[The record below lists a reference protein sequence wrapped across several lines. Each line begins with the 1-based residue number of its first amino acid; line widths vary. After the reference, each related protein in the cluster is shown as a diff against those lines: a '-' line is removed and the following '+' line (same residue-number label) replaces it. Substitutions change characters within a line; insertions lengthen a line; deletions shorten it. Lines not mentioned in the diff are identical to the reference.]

1 MVGLEAGLSQVHIAR
16 SIGRSPSVV
25 CREIARH
32 RGPGGAHKAQDAGF
46 TVHVRQIGVRGVPEA
61 VAFSSPTAS
70 SEQDEDLPGL
80 VLKRALPFGLRHVVL
95 RAHVFEQIHVSSSLI
110 NNCWSSTTNPTRHE
124 ASRTTERRTSPGLV
138 PRKRESLH
146 FASSSNTSA

>member
-1 MVGLEAGLSQVHIAR
+1 MLSVEDHAAIMVGLEAGLSQVHIAR
-16 SIGRSPSVV
+16 SIGRSTSVV

-70 SEQDEDLPGL
+70 SEQDEELPGRI
-80 VLKRALPFGLRHVVL
+80 LKPALPFGLRHVVL
-95 RAHVFEQIHVSSSLI
+95 RTHVFEQIHVPSSLI
-110 NNCWSSTTNPTRHE
+110 QGCRFATTNRLFRVE
-124 ASRTTERRTSPGLV
+124 CG
-138 PRKRESLH
+138 
-146 FASSSNTSA
+146 